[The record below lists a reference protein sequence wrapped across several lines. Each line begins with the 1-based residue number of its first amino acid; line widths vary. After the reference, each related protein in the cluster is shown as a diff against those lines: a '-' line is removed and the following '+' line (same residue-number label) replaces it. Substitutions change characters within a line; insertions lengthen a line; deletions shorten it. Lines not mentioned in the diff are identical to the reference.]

1 MGARH
6 MMKRYVSLVSRLTD
20 LSRLVTMIFP
30 GMHTHNITGNTH
42 HLSFLVMIGYLSDET
57 V

>member
-6 MMKRYVSLVSRLTD
+6 MMKRYVSLASRLTD